1 MIWSGATNNIP
12 TGWQLCNG
20 TNGSPDLR
28 DKFVVG
34 AGSTYSVDATGGSTT
49 DTVNISGSDTVNISA
64 SDNVTISGTTGTV
77 QQTGGSAYT
86 SMYSQANHTHSF
98 SGSATV
104 NITASDTVNISGSD
118 TVNTVPPY
126 YALCYIYCT
135 STGSNQTFV
144 GLDDTPS
151 SFTANKWL
159 KVNSGGTAL
168 EWADAPSAGILA
180 DLTDVVIS
188 LSLIHI

>member
-1 MIWSGATNNIP
+1 MCI
-12 TGWQLCNG
+12 
-20 TNGSPDLR
+20 R
-28 DKFVVG
+28 DR
-34 AGSTYSVDATGGSTT
+34 
-49 DTVNISGSDTVNISA
+49 
-64 SDNVTISGTTGTV
+64 
-77 QQTGGSAYT
+77 
-86 SMYSQANHTHSF
+86 
-98 SGSATV
+98 
-104 NITASDTVNISGSD
+104 SDTVNISGSD

-188 LSLIHI
+188 GSPADNQVLAWDNATSKWTNQTPSGGFSGNYNDLTNKPSLFSGSYNDLSNRPSLATVATSGNYNDLSLSLIHISEPTRPY